1 MAGKIDQGVEQG
13 NAQQSGHGQ
22 VGQVRPET
30 IPFTE
35 KGFQGEW

>member
-1 MAGKIDQGVEQG
+1 MKVLSW

-22 VGQVRPET
+22 VGQVRHEA
-30 IPFTE
+30 IPFAE